1 VREQNSSALFASAK
15 TRFRG
20 VAIRTAP
27 A

>member
-15 TRFRG
+15 TRFQG
-20 VAIRTAP
+20 VAIRTVP